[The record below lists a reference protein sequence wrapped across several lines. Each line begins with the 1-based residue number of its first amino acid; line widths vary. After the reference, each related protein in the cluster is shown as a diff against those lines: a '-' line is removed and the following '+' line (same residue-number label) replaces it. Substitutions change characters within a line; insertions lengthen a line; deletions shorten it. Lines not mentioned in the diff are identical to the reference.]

1 MRSINKSNNFQTILW
16 MIYSDEAK
24 DLWKQW
30 VHEDEVVAQ
39 TETNAMRDLMLQK
52 LEDEWQSLALRDKNR
67 ISQLY
72 DRVMVGSDLQD
83 EQKLA
88 AIIRASN
95 EGQKQYMNY
104 LGQ

>member
-1 MRSINKSNNFQTILW
+1 
-16 MIYSDEAK
+16 MIHSDEAK

-30 VHEDEVVAQ
+30 VREDEDIAK
-39 TETNAMRDLMLQK
+39 TETNAMRDLMLQE
-52 LEDEWQSLALRDKNR
+52 LENEWQNLALSDKNR

-72 DRVMVGSDLQD
+72 DRVMIGSDLQD

-88 AIIRASN
+88 AVIRAAN